1 MARIGNIHEFDPSTE
16 TVSTYLE
23 QVQAFLDANAIAED
37 KHVSVFL
44 SVIGSKTY
52 GLLCNLLAPSAL
64 REQNFKTLT
73 DSLKSHFE
81 PKPIVI
87 AERFH
92 FYRRLQGPG
101 ESIAAYLAEL
111 KRLAYHC
118 QFEGHLEE
126 SLRDQL
132 VCGLRSTG
140 IQKRLLTEA
149 DLTYNKAIELALG
162 MEAAEKTPFG
172 SSQLT
177 TAHSYCV
184 IS

>member
-1 MARIGNIHEFDPSTE
+1 MRMTRIGNIHEFDPSTE

-37 KHVSVFL
+37 KHVSDFL

-52 GLLCNLLAPSAL
+52 WLLRNLLAPSAL
-64 REQNFKTLT
+64 REQTFKTLT

-111 KRLAYHC
+111 KWLAYHC

-126 SLRDQL
+126 SL
-132 VCGLRSTG
+132 
-140 IQKRLLTEA
+140 
-149 DLTYNKAIELALG
+149 
-162 MEAAEKTPFG
+162 
-172 SSQLT
+172 
-177 TAHSYCV
+177 
-184 IS
+184 